1 MMNRVMNIDDRAD
14 ESARYLGKAMQFI
27 NFIRDI
33 DEDLDLNRTYFP
45 NDMLGKF
52 GLNSLTRGE
61 ARRKPKQFEAFVRSQ
76 IRLYFKWQK
85 QAELGFEFI
94 PKRMR
99 VAVKTASDMYAWT
112 AMKIYNDPFIVYTTQ
127 IKPSKGQ
134 VLLSGIKNIAKI
146 YLPLDSSKKIGMPDV
161 QGI

>member
-1 MMNRVMNIDDRAD
+1 MA
-14 ESARYLGKAMQFI
+14 
-27 NFIRDI
+27 
-33 DEDLDLNRTYFP
+33 
-45 NDMLGKF
+45 KF
-52 GLNSLTRGE
+52 GLTSLTRGE
-61 ARRKPKQFEAFVRSQ
+61 ARRKPEQFKAFIRSQ
-76 IRLYFKWQK
+76 IKVYFEWQK
-85 QAELGFEFI
+85 EAETGFELI

-134 VLLSGIKNIAKI
+134 VLLSGIKNLGKI
-146 YLPLDSSKKIGMPDV
+146 YLQLGSVVPVGNPNA